1 MNTPTATYRI
11 QFNKDF
17 TFSNLKEILPYLSQL
32 GISHIYAS
40 PIFQAK
46 KGSMHGY
53 DVTDPTAINEE
64 LGGRAAFEE
73 VVKAAS
79 ALGLGWI
86 QDIVP
91 NHASYSV
98 DNLRLADVMA
108 KGTGSV
114 YASYFDVD
122 WNYPTEKIRGELF
135 LPFLLQPYRR
145 CIQDMQ
151 ISLAH
156 NEGSFKIKYGSLELP
171 VNAATKQHLELV
183 GPVQKTLDSYNGS
196 LPLLDSLVL
205 RQYYRLGYWKTA
217 LKHINYRRFFDITDL
232 VGLRMENQ
240 QAFEELHSLIFELV
254 ASGKFSGLRVDHID
268 GLYEPQNYLKR
279 LRERCPDTYVV
290 VEKILTDT
298 EQLPDGW
305 PIEGT
310 TGYDFINIL
319 TKLFVKAESKGEID
333 AAYREFTGNTQA
345 FDELLYEAKK
355 AEIEAA
361 FMGDAVNLA
370 RLFYS
375 TLGKLGYDVPAGRR
389 GFVEAV
395 VALLASFPVYR
406 TYICEQND
414 TVVFRAA
421 LRLAEERNPQR
432 VAVFGSLEKLLNE
445 ADNSPEAL
453 AAIMRFQQFTGA
465 VMAKGFEDTALYRY
479 PRLLSLNE
487 VGSSPDQFGISVQ
500 AFHEFNRARQQK
512 WPLTMNASSSHD
524 TKRGED
530 VRARLNVLSEIADE
544 FQANLVQ
551 WQGINAARTRQ
562 INGAT
567 APDGCEEYYLYQT
580 LLGAY
585 PFEASHEFSERI
597 KLHMVKALR
606 EAKVHSSWL
615 APSVLYEDTV
625 TNFAEEILSS
635 KDFLDAFLPFQQKFS
650 YYGGVN
656 SLAQTLL
663 KITCPGISDFY
674 QGTELWDLNLVDPDN
689 RRPVDFQLRQK
700 MLFETAQLQPAKAPE
715 LLETLETGQAKLYVT
730 CRALQFRR
738 QHKQLFEQG
747 EYLPLTAEGPKA
759 ENVVAFLRR
768 KGTEFTLTAV
778 TRLPV
783 SLLHIG
789 GGGSAESNRSQT
801 IPPLNKGG
809 GGTSETGSS
818 SQTQKVLWKPD
829 WQGTFIQLPE
839 NLPAKWRNVFTEKE
853 LHSSSKLLLHEV
865 LGGFPVA
872 LMEGD
877 GSG

>member
-1 MNTPTATYRI
+1 MNAPTATYRI

-17 TFSNLKEILPYLSQL
+17 TFSDLKEILPYLSQL

-53 DVTDPTAINEE
+53 DVTDPTAISEE
-64 LGGRAAFEE
+64 LGGRAGFEE
-73 VVKAAS
+73 VAKEAS

-98 DNLRLADVMA
+98 DNPRLADVMA
-108 KGTGSV
+108 KGAGSV

-145 CIQDMQ
+145 CMRDMQ

-156 NEGSFKIKYGSLELP
+156 SNDGFKIKYDSLELP
-171 VNAATKQHLELV
+171 VNAATKQHLELI
-183 GPVQKTLDSYNGS
+183 GSIPETLESYNHN
-196 LPLLDSLVL
+196 LQLLDSLVL

-254 ASGKFSGLRVDHID
+254 ASGNFSGLRVDHID
-268 GLYEPQNYLKR
+268 GLHKPQNYLR
-279 LRERCPDTYVV
+279 QLRERCPDTYVV
-290 VEKILTDT
+290 VEKILSGD
-298 EQLPDGW
+298 EQLPEGW
-305 PIEGT
+305 PVEGT
-310 TGYDFINIL
+310 TGYDFINCL

-333 AAYREFTGNTQA
+333 AAYVEFTGNTQA
-345 FDELLYEAKK
+345 FDELLYKAKK

-361 FMGDAVNLA
+361 FMGDVVNLA

-375 TLGKLGYDVPAGRR
+375 TLGKLGYDAPAGQR

-395 VALLASFPVYR
+395 IALLASFPVYR

-421 LRLAEERNPQR
+421 LRLAEERNPQL
-432 VAVFGSLEKLLNE
+432 AVIFKSLEKLLNE

-453 AAIMRFQQFTGA
+453 ASIMRFQQYTGA

-487 VGSSPDQFGISVQ
+487 VGSSPDQYGVSAE
-500 AFHEFNRARQQK
+500 AFHEFNRVRQLK

-530 VRARLNVLSEIADE
+530 VRARLNVLSELANE
-544 FQANLVQ
+544 FQTNLTK
-551 WQGINAARTRQ
+551 WQGINASRTRQ
-562 INGAT
+562 INGVS

-580 LLGAY
+580 LIGSY
-585 PFEASHEFSERI
+585 PFEASPDFVERI
-597 KLHMVKALR
+597 KQHMVKALR

-615 APSVLYEDTV
+615 SPNALYEETV
-625 TNFAEEILSS
+625 TNFAQEILSNT
-635 KDFLDAFLPFQQKFS
+635 DFMNAFLPFQKKIA
-650 YYGGVN
+650 YYSCLN
-656 SLAQTLL
+656 SLAQILL
-663 KITCPGISDFY
+663 KITCPGIPDFY

-700 MLFETAQLQPAKAPE
+700 LLAETAQLQPAKAPE
-715 LLETLETGQAKLYVT
+715 LLETLETGQVKLYVT

-738 QHKQLFEQG
+738 QHKRLFDQG
-747 EYLPLTAEGPKA
+747 QYLPLSAEGPKA
-759 ENVVAFLRR
+759 ENVIAFLR
-768 KGTEFTLTAV
+768 KNGAEFALTV
-778 TRLPV
+778 VPRFPV

-789 GGGSAESNRSQT
+789 GGGSAESNRSRLRWN
-801 IPPLNKGG
+801 PGWL
-809 GGTSETGSS
+809 ETY
-818 SQTQKVLWKPD
+818 VRLPD
-829 WQGTFIQLPE
+829 GV
-839 NLPAKWRNVFTEKE
+839 PADWSDVFTGRA
-853 LHSSSKLLLHEV
+853 LHSSSAKLPLSEA
-865 LGGFPVA
+865 LGDFPVA
-872 LMEGD
+872 LMAGG